1 MEIRRVQMTGG
12 SSFVITLPKEWVKS
26 LNIKKNDPLGIYIQ
40 SDGTLLISSKMN
52 QEPSRKI
59 KEFNITNITQQTD
72 ILRRLIGAYITGYTS
87 IHVTSKER
95 IPSNIRSTI
104 RQFTQLT
111 IGQEV
116 IEETDTT
123 IIIKDLLNPIEM
135 PFERTIK
142 RMHIIIKGMH
152 EDILRSLKTRDK
164 QLPLEIILRDNEV
177 DRLHWLISRQ
187 HNIILQN
194 ISLAEKMHLTIDL
207 ASTYFLISRIIERIG
222 DHIVR
227 IARNIHTLIEGN
239 LDEAILDKIQEA
251 SLLAQEYFNKS
262 IWAFF
267 RKDIKRSNENIDNVL
282 KLEALCEEINTLTLK
297 QKGVVVIAIGY
308 IVESIRRI
316 GEYAEDIAENTIN
329 YVISE
334 Q

>member
-59 KEFNITNITQQTD
+59 KEFDITTICQQTD

-95 IPSNIRSTI
+95 IPSNVRSTI

-267 RKDIKRSNENIDNVL
+267 RKDIKSSNENIDNVL
-282 KLEALCEEINTLTLK
+282 KLESLCEEINTLTLK

-308 IVESIRRI
+308 VVESIRRI
-316 GEYAEDIAENTIN
+316 GEYAEDISENTIN